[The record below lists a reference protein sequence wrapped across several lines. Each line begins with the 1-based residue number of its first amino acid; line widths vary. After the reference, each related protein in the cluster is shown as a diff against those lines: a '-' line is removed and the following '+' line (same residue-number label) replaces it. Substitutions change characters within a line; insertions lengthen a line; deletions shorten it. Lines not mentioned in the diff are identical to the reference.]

1 MQNSKIKVAWLLNG
15 KAIIASS
22 RISTLTEFGY
32 TVLEINPVTVF
43 DHGEYTVVAVNQLG
57 EARQSAIVEVVG
69 HRSDSVNAYLQ
80 RTQRET
86 SVPVPAAPQK
96 PIVDRPN
103 FHQEIRS
110 QELFE
115 GQPIYLETKLTPL
128 NDGSMK
134 VTFLLNGSPIKGGDR
149 VQTQFQAGFV
159 VLSIDSAT
167 AQDAGEYTIL
177 VKV

>member
-1 MQNSKIKVAWLLNG
+1 
-15 KAIIASS
+15 
-22 RISTLTEFGY
+22 
-32 TVLEINPVTVF
+32 
-43 DHGEYTVVAVNQLG
+43 VAVNQLG

-69 HRSDSVNAYLQ
+69 HRSDSVNSYLQ

-128 NDGSMK
+128 NDKSMK
-134 VTFLLNGSPIKGGDR
+134 ITFLLNGSPIKGDR

-159 VLSIDSAT
+159 VLSIASAT

-177 VKV
+177 VRIQFKTH